1 MLLASLGLYH
11 ILVSGVAWFSTIPPS
26 SPLLLTRPLFPLTL
40 SIFPHFPHPLLLL
53 LPLRRSPY
61 PPLPPLLFLLPS
73 PYLPSFGPS
82 PLPSLFLP
90 LSLPSVHLRPPSP
103 SPPSLTLLHPLTPT
117 LPLSYSPSPHP
128 SEAVHLESAL
138 QLHLHSDATNF
149 PSCPGWPPED
159 QSPRDVCSP
168 PPPPGGPRT
177 KTRRR
182 GQACEKVIML
192 PVNFWLGDGPAFKR
206 AEIRFFMGSFFFFFL
221 LDEHMQELNAWVQ
234 IEGSIC
240 ELTHISAQV

>member
-26 SPLLLTRPLFPLTL
+26 SPLLLTRPLFPLLPYQSSLISLTL
-40 SIFPHFPHPLLLL
+40 SYFSYPFVGPLT
-53 LPLRRSPY
+53 LPFLPY
-61 PPLPPLLFLLPS
+61 SSFCPS

-117 LPLSYSPSPHP
+117 LPPLSYSPSPHP

-206 AEIRFFMGSFFFFFL
+206 AEIRFFMGSFFFFFF
-221 LDEHMQELNAWVQ
+221 
-234 IEGSIC
+234 
-240 ELTHISAQV
+240 